1 MPFPLFTERLRISPL
16 TLTDLGAFV
25 EYRRDPEIA
34 RFQSW
39 EPTYSH
45 ADARK
50 IIESQAGLSTP
61 ETGEWLQIAIHNRE
75 SGELLGD
82 VALHSVS
89 EGDGVFEIGFT
100 IARQRQG
107 VGFATEAVARMMDY
121 LFADCGAT
129 KLVANSDRRNE
140 ASITVLRKLGFAL
153 NPSLSWTEIFKGEE
167 VEVDCFEAGRK
178 NSTIEN

>member
-16 TLTDLGAFV
+16 TLADIDAFV

-39 EPTYSH
+39 EPTYSRV
-45 ADARK
+45 DARK
-50 IIESQAGLSTP
+50 LVESQAGLSMP

-75 SGELLGD
+75 SDELLGD

-89 EGDGVFEIGFT
+89 EYDGVFEIGFT

-107 VGFATEAVARMMDY
+107 VGFATEAAAGLMDY

-140 ASITVLRKLGFAL
+140 ASIRVLLKLGFVQ

-167 VEVDCFEAGRK
+167 ITMDHFEFH
-178 NSTIEN
+178 

>member
-16 TLTDLGAFV
+16 TLADLDAFV

-39 EPTYSH
+39 EPTYSP
-45 ADARK
+45 ADAREL
-50 IIESQAGLSTP
+50 IESQAGLSMP
-61 ETGEWLQIAIHNRE
+61 ETGEWLQIALHNRE

-82 VALHSVS
+82 VALHSVP
-89 EGDGVFEIGFT
+89 EDDGVFEIGFT

-107 VGFATEAVARMMDY
+107 VGFATEAAAKLMDY
-121 LFADCGAT
+121 LFAEGVAR

-140 ASITVLRKLGFAL
+140 ASIRVLLKLGFVQ
-153 NPSLSWTEIFKGEE
+153 NPSQSWTEIFKKEK
-167 VEVDCFEAGRK
+167 VTMDHFEFH
-178 NSTIEN
+178 